1 MLKMTIMD
9 FIRKFIKY
17 LLHNPSAIAIA
28 LLRRLSFAILDRPYL
43 KMMFRLKMGY
53 PLNLNNPKTFNEK
66 LQWLKLY
73 NRKPEYTQMVDKYAV
88 KDYVAKVIGKEYII
102 PTIGVWDRFEDI
114 DFSIL
119 PEQFVL
125 KTTHGGGSG
134 GVVICNNK
142 QTFNI
147 DAAKEKLNHSLKT
160 DIYKYLREWPYKN
173 VEKRI
178 IAEHYMQDIDSDELK
193 DYKFFCFNGKVQF
206 FKIDFDRFEGH
217 HANYYDNNGNI
228 LTLRE
233 VDLLPPV
240 PGKVK
245 VPDNL
250 NEMIKIAEILS
261 KGIPFIRIDLY
272 DINKRIYFGEITFFP
287 ASGFGKLL
295 PESADKKIGEYL
307 HLSQL

>member
-1 MLKMTIMD
+1 MAIMN

-28 LLRRLSFAILDRPYL
+28 LLRRLSFAIPDRPYL

-53 PLNLNNPKTFNEK
+53 PLDLNNPKTFSEK

-73 NRKPEYTQMVDKYAV
+73 NRKPEYTRMVDKYAV
-88 KDYVAKVIGKEYII
+88 KDYVAKVIGEEYII

-114 DFSIL
+114 DFNIL

-178 IAEHYMQDIDSDELK
+178 IAEQYMQDTDSDELK

-217 HANYYDNNGNI
+217 RANYYDNKGKI

-250 NEMIKIAEILS
+250 NEMIKIVEILS
-261 KGIPFIRIDLY
+261 EGIPFIRIDLY
-272 DINKRIYFGEITFFP
+272 DINRRIYFGEMTFFP
-287 ASGFGKLL
+287 ASGLGKFS
-295 PESADKKIGEYL
+295 PAEADKKIGEFL
-307 HLSQL
+307 HLQQIN

>member
-1 MLKMTIMD
+1 MTIMD

-28 LLRRLSFAILDRPYL
+28 LLRRLSFAIPDRPYL

-125 KTTHGGGSG
+125 KTTHGGGG
-134 GVVICNNK
+134 GGIVICK
-142 QTFNI
+142 DKSTFDK
-147 DAAKEKLNHSLKT
+147 DAAKEKINCSLKT
-160 DIYKYLREWPYKN
+160 DIYKSLREWPYKN
-173 VEKRI
+173 VKKRI
-178 IAEHYMQDIDSDELK
+178 IAEKYIESNNEIGLI
-193 DYKFFCFNGKVQF
+193 DYKIHTFNGKVKVILVCKNRFGDSPMIESF
-206 FKIDFDRFEGH
+206 FSEKWEHLNFKRPSHPNPYIDKPDQINKI
-217 HANYYDNNGNI
+217 I
-228 LTLRE
+228 TLSE
-233 VDLLPPV
+233 KLCVH
-240 PGKVK
+240 
-245 VPDNL
+245 
-250 NEMIKIAEILS
+250 
-261 KGIPFIRIDLY
+261 IPFARTDFYIVND
-272 DINKRIYFGEITFFP
+272 NIYFGEITFFP
-287 ASGFGKLL
+287 ASGLEKFS
-295 PESADKKIGEYL
+295 PEDADKKLGEL
-307 HLSQL
+307 LLLPQIN